1 MVTVLRPLST
11 SELLD
16 RTFHL
21 YRNSFAMFVGIATT
35 PQLAV
40 LTLRVGNAA
49 RMGAR
54 TPTEVIVTAWGI
66 IFASFV
72 AIEISHAATV
82 TAVSSLHLDRPASM
96 RSAYSSAKA
105 SLLRVVL
112 ISLVAVMVPV
122 LIAVAPAILIGAA
135 LVGIGLSSG
144 ADNVTLIRVMSGV
157 IVLAVLFIP
166 LRWWLAWSL
175 VVPVT
180 VLEGGGLRASTR
192 RSKSLS
198 KGSRGR
204 IFIVYALMIV
214 LTWVVSAMLQVPFF
228 LATGLHGLF
237 APQSAGLPA
246 RVMQAL
252 GAFISASLVGP
263 LLTIALTLIYYD
275 LRTRKEGFDLQLIM
289 ATLQQAQP
297 VVAPPVIS

>member
-21 YRNSFAMFVGIATT
+21 YRNSFAMFVGITAI
-35 PQLAV
+35 PQLVV
-40 LTLRVGNAA
+40 LALRLGNAA

-54 TPTEVIVTAWGI
+54 TQTEVIVIAWGI
-66 IFASFV
+66 ILASFI

-82 TAVSSLHLDRPASM
+82 TAVSSLHLDRTTNI

-112 ISLVAVMVPV
+112 ISLVAVVIPV
-122 LIAVAPAILIGAA
+122 LIAVAPGIVIGAILF
-135 LVGIGLSSG
+135 GIASASG
-144 ADNVTLIRVMSGV
+144 IDNVTLIRIMSGV

-180 VLEGGGLRASTR
+180 VLEGGGLRVSLR
-192 RSKSLS
+192 RSKSLT

-204 IFIVYALMIV
+204 IFVVYALMIV
-214 LTWVVSAMLQVPFF
+214 LTWVVSGMLQVPFF
-228 LATGLHGLF
+228 LATGLHGLL
-237 APQSAGLPA
+237 APQSVGLPV
-246 RVMQAL
+246 RVMQAM

-275 LRTRKEGFDLQLIM
+275 LRTRKEGFDLQLMM
-289 ATLQQAQP
+289 ATLQEAQP
-297 VVAPPVIS
+297 VVPAPVTP